1 MAGGNMPSDHTKPQ
15 KATNFVGKK
24 SETPTTVVHT
34 TSAPKPGKPTFAN
47 RGGYPASNKGTR

>member
-15 KATNFVGKK
+15 KATPFVGKK

-34 TSAPKPGKPTFAN
+34 TSAPKGGKPQFAN
-47 RGGYPASNKGTR
+47 RAGFGGSNKGAR